1 MSEDASTDG
10 LREIFVQEARYSSP
24 WAVVCIVGWAIVGA
38 SISLFRQH
46 PLITAGVAIVSWGI
60 LVGTVV
66 SVRWVV
72 GIDWGILKANQRMV
86 WLISGEIIIG
96 FVVMLSVLWFEVPV
110 LVLLLYGVVA
120 GIGNYFLS
128 R

>member
-1 MSEDASTDG
+1 MLT
-10 LREIFVQEARYSSP
+10 RIP
-24 WAVVCIVGWAIVGA
+24 VGWAIVGA
-38 SISLFRQH
+38 IISLFRQH
-46 PLITAGVAIVSWGI
+46 PLITAGLALASWGV

-86 WLISGEIIIG
+86 WLISGEIFIG
-96 FVVMLSVLWFEVPV
+96 FVIMLSVLLLGVPIG
-110 LVLLLYGVVA
+110 VLLLYGVVA